1 MRTQRCVRTSIFFSK
16 TLRILKNAEIAQEEK
31 EKQAEVVI
39 SLEQTFKSQKQRSQQ
54 RKERLQVEKSSIRT
68 NSQKKRQQ
76 ISLKR
81 PFSCKKKQ
89 IAFEIPAK
97 NFLTKESKPRQQ
109 TCRSSSAIAER
120 EEKSSCE
127 NGNESSPANAAWRR
141 ASRFKIQ
148 VHNAR
153 NALYSRCGDVESA
166 SEPDSHR
173 TAHTFVLNL
182 LWMSQFYCT

>member
-1 MRTQRCVRTSIFFSK
+1 MLWIFQGCCKFFKTHFQR
-16 TLRILKNAEIAQEEK
+16 NAEVAQQEEIKK
-31 EKQAEVVI
+31 EFFI
-39 SLEQTFKSQKQRSQQ
+39 SFEQTIKSQKQRSQQ
-54 RKERLQVEKSSIRT
+54 RKERLQVEKSSIRR
-68 NSQKKRQQ
+68 NSQKKQQQ
-76 ISLKR
+76 ISLER

-89 IAFEIPAK
+89 IAFEIPPQ

-127 NGNESSPANAAWRR
+127 NGNESSPANVAWRR

-148 VHNAR
+148 VRNAR
-153 NALYSRCGDVESA
+153 NTLYSRCGDVESA